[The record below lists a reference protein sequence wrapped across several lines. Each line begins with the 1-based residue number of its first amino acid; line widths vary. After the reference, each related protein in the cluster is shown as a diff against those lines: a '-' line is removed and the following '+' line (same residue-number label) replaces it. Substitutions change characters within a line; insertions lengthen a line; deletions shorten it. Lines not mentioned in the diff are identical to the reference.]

1 MSVAQVV
8 IVAGMVL
15 LATGVQTV
23 TGFGFAL
30 LAVPLMSLVIPT
42 EVAVVVSASL
52 GLLSSAG
59 QAVAERHHG
68 DRRTIAWLLGG
79 ALIGAP
85 FGLVVLKLATDRQLR
100 MVLVAVILVFLIVNL
115 RGFTLERSSRALELG
130 AGVVSGVLNSS
141 LSTNGPPLVMALH
154 PRHLPPPQFRGTLTA
169 VMAASGLVTVG
180 LFAASGRYTADV
192 GVLLLAALPSVGLG
206 FLIGVR
212 HRHRVSLTRFRQTIV
227 GLLVAT
233 AVVATI
239 SVLTA

>member
-1 MSVAQVV
+1 MV
-8 IVAGMVL
+8 IVAVMVL
-15 LATGVQTV
+15 FATGVQTV

-30 LAVPLMSLVIPT
+30 LAVPLMSLVVPA

-52 GLLSSAG
+52 GLLASTG

-79 ALIGAP
+79 ALVGAP
-85 FGLVVLKLATDRQLR
+85 LGLVVLELATDRQLR
-100 MVLVAVILVFLIVNL
+100 MALVAVIVVFLVVNL
-115 RGFTLERSSRALELG
+115 RGFVLDRPSRALELG

-154 PRHLPPPQFRGTLTA
+154 PRHLPPPVFRGTLTA
-169 VMAASGLVTVG
+169 VFAVSGLVTVG
-180 LFAASGRYTADV
+180 LFAASGRYSADV
-192 GVLLLAALPSVGLG
+192 VVLLLAALPSVGLG
-206 FLIGVR
+206 FLVGLR
-212 HRHRVSLTRFRQTIV
+212 HRHRVSPARFRQTIV